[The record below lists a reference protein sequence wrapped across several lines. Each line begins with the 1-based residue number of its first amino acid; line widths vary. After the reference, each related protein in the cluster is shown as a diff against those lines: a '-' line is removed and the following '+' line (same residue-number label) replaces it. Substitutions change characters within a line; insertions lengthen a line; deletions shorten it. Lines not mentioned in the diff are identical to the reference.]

1 MVSYA
6 SRGNGED
13 IVRPPCV
20 PIMML
25 SQVEVT
31 CISIRLASTR

>member
-6 SRGNGED
+6 SQGNGED
-13 IVRPPCV
+13 IVRPPRV
-20 PIMML
+20 PIIML

-31 CISIRLASTR
+31 CISIRLAST